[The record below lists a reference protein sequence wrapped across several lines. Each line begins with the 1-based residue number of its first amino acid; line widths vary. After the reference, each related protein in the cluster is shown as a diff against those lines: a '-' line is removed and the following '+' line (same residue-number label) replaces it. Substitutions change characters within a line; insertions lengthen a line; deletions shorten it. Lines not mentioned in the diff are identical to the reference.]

1 MRLGKEEARGFI
13 EEPVEASATQHAPDD
28 TEPHGA
34 EDPTVTRQHASRNTP
49 EDQTAPTG

>member
-13 EEPVEASATQHAPDD
+13 EEPVEVSDTRHAPDES
-28 TEPHGA
+28 EPHRA
-34 EDPTVTRQHASRNTP
+34 EDPTATLQHAPRNTP